1 MLSQGGWRESLGKP
15 RNKLNKFK
23 LDPVGNTF
31 HKCILQS
38 LKGLF
43 SNSLYKTGIYFS
55 PFPVKVHKLCHNR
68 KNGQMVRNQ
77 HNSSAIHG
85 ARVEFL
91 FSCIANFKVLQ
102 KDMGH

>member
-1 MLSQGGWRESLGKP
+1 MNVGAIEI
-15 RNKLNKFK
+15 
-23 LDPVGNTF
+23 DPIGNTF
-31 HKCILQS
+31 HKQCILYT

-43 SNSLYKTGIYFS
+43 SNSLYETGICFS
-55 PFPVKVHKLCHNR
+55 PFSVKVHKLCHNR
-68 KNGQMVRNQ
+68 KNGQMVINQ